1 VLLILV
7 SHRQQENCTIFGKV
21 RIGYKNEAAG
31 AAAAAVVA
39 GE

>member
-1 VLLILV
+1 MTQVFKAGDTIPQSGIYRL
-7 SHRQQENCTIFGKV
+7 SHE
-21 RIGYKNEAAG
+21 NEAAG